1 MRSKPGYATDQIYR
15 WLLRGRWLLPAFI
28 VAASALHEVILRLL
42 QPLVPPAFHPWTPV
56 VVYGFTGTV
65 VTWLGLSYLA
75 QLIYARGKAEAE
87 LRRAYEQ
94 LKETHRRLLAMH
106 DIGREIAQA
115 ADMRQVL
122 EVAARAPV
130 KLANAK
136 GATVLTFDEEHNRLQ
151 LEAAWGLS
159 DRYIQRFKERLQSG
173 VLADRCRRCTVLE
186 AHVSDDCP
194 LFDGLQ
200 DLAVQEG
207 IGSLACLPF
216 GRGERR
222 DGIITAYFTSP
233 QGPPEDEVQLL
244 AIVAAEIASVLES
257 LRLRRQQVEALHEFE
272 QILDGNKDDV
282 LLGQQ
287 LLQITLSVW
296 DVDCGALYRWDEGDD
311 QCAQVCLL
319 PEGKPLP
326 KVLAQLMR
334 DTACQVRRTRAPYV
348 IPDIQ
353 VALTGMSGDRRVQG
367 SIAGI
372 PLLTGADLLGAMVLV
387 AETPGVF
394 RAQHGAFLLSV
405 GHYAGLVLTNA
416 RLQAQV
422 EHMAVLEERYRL
434 AREIHDGLAQSL
446 TFIGWRLDRAAQLL
460 QNGQWEALETDLEDI
475 RRALREAYL
484 DVREAIDGLR
494 LNLEH
499 PEGLVGALREYITT
513 FQARTG
519 LLVTLDACVDPADI
533 PPEVGIHLLR
543 IVQESLTNVRK
554 HAHATR
560 VWIQLAHENGHLVLC
575 VIDNGR
581 GFDLNAPRSREHVGL
596 SSMRERAEKLNG
608 TFSLES
614 HPGVGTRVMVRVPLR
629 PMTTSTEV
637 HPS

>member
-1 MRSKPGYATDQIYR
+1 MRGKPGYTTDQIYR
-15 WLLRGRWLLPAFI
+15 WLLRGRWLVPAFI

-56 VVYGFTGTV
+56 LVYGFTGTV
-65 VTWLGLSYLA
+65 VTWLGLGYLA
-75 QLIYARGKAEAE
+75 ELIHARGKAETE

-136 GATVLTFDEEHNRLQ
+136 GATVLTFDEEHNRLH

-159 DRYIQRFKERLQSG
+159 EQYLERFRERLNAG
-173 VLADRCRRCTVLE
+173 LVAERCRQCTMLE

-222 DGIITAYFTSP
+222 DGIITAYFSSP
-233 QGPPEDEVQLL
+233 NGPPEDDVQLL

-272 QILDGNKDDV
+272 QVLDGQKDDV
-282 LLGQQ
+282 LLGQH
-287 LLQITLSVW
+287 LLHITLSVW
-296 DVDCGALYRWDEGDD
+296 DVDCGALYRWENGEDR
-311 QCAQVCLL
+311 CALVCLL
-319 PEGKPLP
+319 PEDKTPP
-326 KVLAQLMR
+326 EALAHLMK
-334 DTACQVRRTRAPYV
+334 DTACQVRQTRAPYV

-353 VALTGMSGDRRVQG
+353 VVLNRSSGEGSIQG

-372 PLLTGADLLGAMVLV
+372 PLLTGSDVLGAMVLV
-387 AETPGVF
+387 ADTPGFF
-394 RAQHGAFLLSV
+394 RAQHVAFLLSV

-446 TFIGWRLDRAAQLL
+446 TFIGWRLDRAAHLMQ
-460 QNGQWEALETDLEDI
+460 QGRWEVLETDLEDI

-499 PEGLVGALREYITT
+499 PEGLVGALREYIAT

-519 LLVTLDACVDPADI
+519 LYVTLDACVDPAVI
-533 PPEVGIHLLR
+533 PPEVAVHLLR

-554 HAHATR
+554 HAQATR
-560 VWIQLAHENGHLVLC
+560 VWIQLTHENGYLVLC
-575 VIDNGR
+575 VVDNGR
-581 GFDLNAPRSREHVGL
+581 GFDLSAPRTREHVGL

-608 TFSLES
+608 TFHLES
-614 HPGVGTRVMVRVPLR
+614 HPGVGTRVVVRVPLR
-629 PMTTSTEV
+629 SITTLMEV
-637 HPS
+637 HTP